1 MVLFCSNRFMYF
13 FTSFLPFTS
22 MYYPFQ
28 ARRCKLK
35 GYKRFLNM
43 STRRTLTLGCRFPI
57 VNWPPKKFT
66 VSAPYK
72 RVSMRTCCRSTDE
85 THHPIPQQVSWQ
97 RIPLKLAGRTFWIY
111 NAKIPLKKQKENW
124 AKKFYFWAFI
134 FWATEVIFLIQW
146 LVRVGFVLFLLSL
159 LLFLLFSFFSNQVVR
174 KEVSWGKGAAKIFE
188 RGIASWLQPC

>member
-1 MVLFCSNRFMYF
+1 MVLFCFNRFMYF

-97 RIPLKLAGRTFWIY
+97 RIPLKLAGKVILNLQCKNSSEKTER
-111 NAKIPLKKQKENW
+111 KLG
-124 AKKFYFWAFI
+124 KKFYFWAFI
-134 FWATEVIFLIQW
+134 FWATEVIFFIQL

-159 LLFLLFSFFSNQVVR
+159 LLFLLFSFFFESSGPQR
-174 KEVSWGKGAAKIFE
+174 SLLGKG
-188 RGIASWLQPC
+188 RS

>member
-1 MVLFCSNRFMYF
+1 MYF

-97 RIPLKLAGRTFWIY
+97 RIPLKLAGKVILNLQCKNSSEKTER
-111 NAKIPLKKQKENW
+111 KLGKKS
-124 AKKFYFWAFI
+124 YFWAFI
-134 FWATEVIFLIQW
+134 FWATEVIFFIQL

-159 LLFLLFSFFSNQVVR
+159 LLFLLFSFFFRIKWSA
-174 KEVSWGKGAAKIFE
+174 KKSPGKRAQLRFL
-188 RGIASWLQPC
+188 RGESQIDFSLANR

>member
-1 MVLFCSNRFMYF
+1 MYF

-66 VSAPYK
+66 VCAPYK

-97 RIPLKLAGRTFWIY
+97 RIPLKLAGKVILNLQCKNSSEKTER
-111 NAKIPLKKQKENW
+111 KLG
-124 AKKFYFWAFI
+124 KKFYFWAFYLLGHWGN
-134 FWATEVIFLIQW
+134 FFLYSCW
-146 LVRVGFVLFLLSL
+146 FVSVLFYFYC
-159 LLFLLFSFFSNQVVR
+159 LFFFFFFLVFFSNQVVR

-188 RGIASWLQPC
+188 RGIANWLQPC